1 MPTDKKIFWSVIIL
15 AVLIL
20 IFLAWRADLHLLFP
34 PTPPTA
40 PEKVVNPPAG
50 GVPTSSTPVATS
62 SPAIDH
68 PTKETPAIKVVAE
81 NLNIPWE
88 MAFLPGGDFLITERP
103 GNLIR
108 LNVNSTTTPQKIV
121 IADAKQLGEGGLLG
135 MALHPNFARN
145 HWLYL
150 FVTTAKPE
158 NEVIRYVFDPSTNT
172 LTDKKIILSG
182 IVAGVNH
189 DGGRIAFGPDG
200 LLYVT
205 TGEAGQSNLAQD
217 KNSLNGKILR
227 IKDDGSIPADNPF
240 GNAVYSYGN
249 RNSEGIAWDATG
261 KLWATEHG
269 PSGALTG
276 FDEINLIVKGGNYGW
291 PTVYGAANQPGLI
304 APVIQSGATDTW
316 APSGNLIIGN
326 TLLWAGLRGEA
337 IYTATINGDKLE
349 NFKVNFKNQFGRLRF
364 IKQAPD
370 GWLYI
375 ATNNTDGRGTPKPGD
390 DKLIRIDPK
399 LLLK

>member
-1 MPTDKKIFWSVIIL
+1 MTKNKKTILVLVVSIIIL
-15 AVLIL
+15 LALLI
-20 IFLAWRADLHLLFP
+20 WRSDLHLLFP

-40 PEKVVNPPAG
+40 LEKAVNYPA
-50 GVPTSSTPVATS
+50 ATS
-62 SPAIDH
+62 ANNSIAS
-68 PTKETPAIKVVAE
+68 TTPDKQEQIKVVAE

-88 MAFLPGGDFLITERP
+88 MIFLPDGSFLITERP
-103 GNLIR
+103 GNLVR
-108 LNVNSTTTPQKIV
+108 LNINSNATPIKIPV
-121 IADAKQLGEGGLLG
+121 ASVKTDGEGGLLG
-135 MALHPNFARN
+135 MVLHPDFAQN
-145 HWLYL
+145 NWLYL
-150 FVTTAKPE
+150 YFTTAGAKGNINKVE
-158 NEVIRYVFDPSTNT
+158 RFIFDDKANS
-172 LTDKKIILSG
+172 LTPDKE
-182 IVAGVNH
+182 IVSNIPAGANH

-200 LLYVT
+200 YLYIT
-205 TGEAGQSNLAQD
+205 TGESGQANLAQD
-217 KNSLNGKILR
+217 KNSLGGKILR
-227 IKDDGSIPADNPF
+227 VKDDGSIPADNPF

-249 RNSEGIAWDATG
+249 RNSEGIAWDSSEQ
-261 KLWATEHG
+261 LWATEHG

-291 PTVYGAANQPGLI
+291 PIVYGQANKPGLI
-304 APVIQSGATDTW
+304 APIIQSGATDTW

-337 IYTATINGDKLE
+337 IYSATINGKKLE
-349 NFKVNFKNQFGRLRF
+349 NFKTTFKNQFGRLRF

-399 LLLK
+399 LLIK

>member
-1 MPTDKKIFWSVIIL
+1 MTKNKKTILVLVVSIIIL
-15 AVLIL
+15 LALLI
-20 IFLAWRADLHLLFP
+20 WRSDLHLLFP

-40 PEKVVNPPAG
+40 LEKAVNYPA
-50 GVPTSSTPVATS
+50 ATS
-62 SPAIDH
+62 ANNSIAS
-68 PTKETPAIKVVAE
+68 TTPDKQEQIKVVAE

-88 MAFLPGGDFLITERP
+88 MIFLPDGSFLITERP
-103 GNLIR
+103 GNLVR
-108 LNVNSTTTPQKIV
+108 LNINSNATPIKIPV
-121 IADAKQLGEGGLLG
+121 ASVKTDGEGGLLG
-135 MALHPNFARN
+135 MVLHPDFAQN
-145 HWLYL
+145 NWLYL
-150 FVTTAKPE
+150 YFTTAGAKGNINKVE
-158 NEVIRYVFDPSTNT
+158 RFIFDDKANS
-172 LTDKKIILSG
+172 LTPDKE
-182 IVAGVNH
+182 IVSNIPAGANH

-200 LLYVT
+200 YLYIT
-205 TGEAGQSNLAQD
+205 TGESGQANLAQD
-217 KNSLNGKILR
+217 KNSLGGKILR
-227 IKDDGSIPADNPF
+227 VKDDGSIPADNPF

-249 RNSEGIAWDATG
+249 RNSEGIAWDSSEQ
-261 KLWATEHG
+261 LWATEHG

-291 PTVYGAANQPGLI
+291 PIVYGQTNKPGLI
-304 APVIQSGATDTW
+304 APIIQSGATDTW

-337 IYTATINGDKLE
+337 IYSATINGKKLE
-349 NFKVNFKNQFGRLRF
+349 NFKTTFKNQFGRLRF

-399 LLLK
+399 LLIK